1 MSEIKVTQTR
11 SPSGGT
17 ANQRATLKTPG
28 LKRIGDSAVRE
39 DKPEVRGM
47 LRTVAHLVSV
57 EEVK

>member
-11 SPSGGT
+11 SPIGGT
-17 ANQRATLKTPG
+17 ANQRATLKTLG